1 MADNNEIMAC
11 LKQIS
16 GQLADIGDRLT
27 RVEERL
33 TRVED
38 RQTKLEDRQTKLE
51 DRQTKLEEHQTKL
64 EDKVDNV
71 EFALDQ
77 EINKVYRIA
86 LENQR
91 DIREVL
97 IPYNE
102 RNVLINEQISK
113 ISELEEWKNEAEKVI
128 GDHSEAIRKLQESIA

>member
-1 MADNNEIMAC
+1 M
-11 LKQIS
+11 
-16 GQLADIGDRLT
+16 
-27 RVEERL
+27 
-33 TRVED
+33 ED
-38 RQTKLEDRQTKLE
+38 R
-51 DRQTKLEEHQTKL
+51 QTKL

-97 IPYNE
+97 IPFNE
-102 RNVLINEQISK
+102 RGEHILV
-113 ISELEEWKNEAEKVI
+113 
-128 GDHSEAIRKLQESIA
+128 

>member
-16 GQLADIGDRLT
+16 GQLVDIGDRIT

-33 TRVED
+33 ARVED
-38 RQTKLEDRQTKLE
+38 RQTKLED
-51 DRQTKLEEHQTKL
+51 
-64 EDKVDNV
+64 KVDHV

-97 IPYNE
+97 ITFNE
-102 RNVLINEQISK
+102 RGEHILV
-113 ISELEEWKNEAEKVI
+113 
-128 GDHSEAIRKLQESIA
+128 